1 MKWEIK
7 FTTKKPELKSPILI
21 EGLPGIGNVG
31 KITADFLI
39 DGMKAKKI
47 GEFQGEGLPH
57 SVFVNEENLI
67 ELPTIEL
74 FCKKNKNGK
83 DVLIVAGDAQPVDEK
98 SCYAFCEQVLNLA
111 EDYKCSEIITL
122 GGIALKQEPQNPQ
135 VYCTG
140 NDKKKINNFTKNTK
154 LRKDLYGI
162 VGPIVGVSGVLPGLA
177 KRRQIPAI
185 SLLAE
190 TFNHPLYIGIKGA
203 KEILAIIKQKLK
215 VKIDIEMLDKEIQ
228 EVEQEINEKAQ
239 ELRSKLTFKDT
250 SDKSNYIG

>member
-1 MKWEIK
+1 M
-7 FTTKKPELKSPILI
+7 
-21 EGLPGIGNVG
+21 
-31 KITADFLI
+31 
-39 DGMKAKKI
+39 
-47 GEFQGEGLPH
+47 
-57 SVFVNEENLI
+57 
-67 ELPTIEL
+67 
-74 FCKKNKNGK
+74 
-83 DVLIVAGDAQPVDEK
+83 
-98 SCYAFCEQVLNLA
+98 
-111 EDYKCSEIITL
+111 
-122 GGIALKQEPQNPQ
+122 
-135 VYCTG
+135 
-140 NDKKKINNFTKNTK
+140 
-154 LRKDLYGI
+154 YGI